1 MTRSQ
6 FLDQLRRG
14 LVGLKSQDVADI
26 IADYNVH
33 FDEGLAKGR
42 SEEEIADK
50 LGDPARLARELR
62 AEAQVRAWEE
72 KPTPYNFFAV
82 LFAFIGLAAIDFVVL
97 LPVLGWLAL
106 FALITL
112 VVCVCLVIGGI
123 AALVSLLHVSH
134 FANLGSGVARFAT
147 GVGLVAFGTAVAAS
161 LLLFAQWVVGLLVK
175 FARLHYRLL
184 KQVDNGSR

>member
-14 LVGLKSQDVADI
+14 LVGLRPQDVADI

-42 SEEEIADK
+42 SEEEIAQK
-50 LGDPARLARELR
+50 LGDPVRLARELR

-72 KPTPYNFFAV
+72 KPSPSNFFAV

-106 FALITL
+106 FAFITL
-112 VVCVCLVIGGI
+112 VLCIVFVICGI
-123 AALVSLLHVSH
+123 VALVSLVHVSQ
-134 FANLGSGVARFAT
+134 FSSPASGLARFAA
-147 GVGLVAFGTAVAAS
+147 GVGLVALGTALAAS
-161 LLLFAQWVVGLLVK
+161 LTLFAQWVVGLLVK
-175 FARLHYRLL
+175 FARLHYKLL
-184 KQVDNGSR
+184 KQVEDGSK